1 MEALVLHEA
10 VPGHHLQV
18 ALAQEMEGVPEF
30 RRHAGYTAFVEGW
43 ALYAE
48 SLGPQ
53 LGFHTDAAS
62 RFGALTFEMWRA
74 VRLVVDTGL
83 HALGWSR
90 AQALAYFQEQTGK
103 SEAETVVEIDRYIA
117 WPGQA
122 LAYKI
127 GALRIRDIRKR
138 AEKALGER
146 FDVRA
151 FHDAVLAEGALP
163 LDVLDARM
171 TAWTRSGQP
180 AAPSVP

>member
-1 MEALVLHEA
+1 LHEA

-18 ALAQEMEGVPEF
+18 ALAQEMEGVPSF
-30 RRHAGYTAFVEGW
+30 RRYAGYTAFVEGW

-48 SLGPQ
+48 SLGPE
-53 LGFHTDAAS
+53 LGFYGDAPS

-103 SEAETVVEIDRYIA
+103 SEAESVVEIDRYLA

-127 GALRIRDIRKR
+127 GELRIRDIRRR

-146 FDVRA
+146 FDLRA

-163 LDVLDARM
+163 LDVLDGRM
-171 TAWTRSGQP
+171 TTWTRSGQP